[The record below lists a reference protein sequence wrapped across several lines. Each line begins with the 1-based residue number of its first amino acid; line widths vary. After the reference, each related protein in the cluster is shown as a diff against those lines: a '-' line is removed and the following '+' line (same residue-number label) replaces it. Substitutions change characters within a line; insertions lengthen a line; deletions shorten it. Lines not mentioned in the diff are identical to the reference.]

1 MAENT
6 NKNKAFNANCQP
18 FLLLLFQSLVA
29 PSNFSKVT
37 CQEPNV
43 LRGMNLE
50 AHQEDFPVFQ
60 LELGGTWTDSRHD
73 EDQWGQYAV
82 AMYLTAL
89 GYLEMFS
96 CFFQF

>member
-1 MAENT
+1 MPT
-6 NKNKAFNANCQP
+6 C
-18 FLLLLFQSLVA
+18 FLFLFFRSWVA
-29 PSNFSKVT
+29 PSNFSTVT

-96 CFFQF
+96 LVVFF

>member
-1 MAENT
+1 MA
-6 NKNKAFNANCQP
+6 K
-18 FLLLLFQSLVA
+18 
-29 PSNFSKVT
+29 
-37 CQEPNV
+37 EPNV

-50 AHQEDFPVFQ
+50 THQEDFPVFQ

-89 GYLEMFS
+89 GYLEIFS
-96 CFFQF
+96 YVFVDLEGFS

>member
-1 MAENT
+1 
-6 NKNKAFNANCQP
+6 
-18 FLLLLFQSLVA
+18 
-29 PSNFSKVT
+29 
-37 CQEPNV
+37 
-43 LRGMNLE
+43 MNLE

-96 CFFQF
+96 FF

>member
-1 MAENT
+1 M
-6 NKNKAFNANCQP
+6 
-18 FLLLLFQSLVA
+18 
-29 PSNFSKVT
+29 
-37 CQEPNV
+37 

-89 GYLEMFS
+89 GYLEMF
-96 CFFQF
+96 CFFLFEIWKVCFVGPSFLFSKKNHGDFRGRRVRWNPKTIGVENRVA